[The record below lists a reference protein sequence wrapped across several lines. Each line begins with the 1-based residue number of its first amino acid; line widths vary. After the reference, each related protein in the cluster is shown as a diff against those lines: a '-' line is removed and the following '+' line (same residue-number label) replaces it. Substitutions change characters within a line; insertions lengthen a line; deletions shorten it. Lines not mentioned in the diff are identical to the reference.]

1 MYVRK
6 FEADTIEEALKD
18 IKRELGPDAIILK
31 TLTNKGLK
39 GAFKKK
45 KIEITAAISEKTY
58 TKKAHVDAVLTPD
71 QKDEFYSGSS
81 SYISNMIDRHE
92 DSRGKTAAP
101 ATAQRANPG
110 YGSLGLNKTVA
121 STKNI
126 ANNLKN
132 GLDDFLSLGEKESNT
147 NSEFDFEEE
156 LLSAKAPANYSY
168 EEVKNKPAP
177 QTNRAEAVNNQA
189 AQTKNYETRASMI
202 SEEIHERQKNRIE
215 ELEKKLYELTR
226 NVEKIQKREPTGIYQ
241 LRTTL
246 RSLEINDEFI
256 QKIIKKAL
264 FELSEN
270 DVENVDLVFEFAL
283 REMMS
288 VVQTGMPLFS
298 STDNKSPVVTIFVS
312 ESSSGQSSIVQKIC
326 ALKSDSVIIK
336 NDSRKIQKNN
346 ENAPSFA
353 EKMFNMKVVHA
364 GSIAEIVTETR
375 KNLEEGKCVFI
386 DYKCLES
393 EVNETKKLVDG
404 MRRSFPKV
412 EVLITL
418 SAIHSELYNK
428 RIVATYRRLSDGIV
442 ATHLDACLNFGALFN
457 VSEETR
463 DLPYKF
469 YGTGEVVPD
478 DLEAATAERIL
489 AGLFKLS

>member
-18 IKRELGPDAIILK
+18 IKKELGPDAIILK

-58 TKKAHVDAVLTPD
+58 TKKAHVDAVLSTD

-92 DSRGKTAAP
+92 DSRSKSSNQPSPRAA
-101 ATAQRANPG
+101 AS

-126 ANNLKN
+126 AGNIKN
-132 GLDDFLSLGEKESNT
+132 GLDDFLSLGEKDNKEAD
-147 NSEFDFEEE
+147 FDFEEE
-156 LLSAKAPANYSY
+156 LMSAKNPVNYAYVESKQKSNQ
-168 EEVKNKPAP
+168 VPAP
-177 QTNRAEAVNNQA
+177 RAENQTSIQA
-189 AQTKNYETRASMI
+189 STNNYEARASVI
-202 SEEIHERQKNRIE
+202 SEEIHEKQKNRIE

-241 LRTTL
+241 LRATL

-256 QKIIKKAL
+256 QRLIKKAL
-264 FELSEN
+264 FELSET
-270 DVENVDLVFEFAL
+270 DVENSDIVFEFGL

-288 VVQTGMPLFS
+288 AVQTAMPLFS
-298 STDNKSPVVTIFVS
+298 STDNKSPAVTIFVS
-312 ESSSGQSSIVQKIC
+312 ESSTGQSSIVQKIC
-326 ALKSDSVIIK
+326 ALKPDSVIIK
-336 NDSRKIQKNN
+336 NDSRSINKQNDKSI
-346 ENAPSFA
+346 SFA
-353 EKMFNMKVVHA
+353 EKMFNIKVVHA

-375 KNLEEGKCVFI
+375 KSLEDGKCVFI
-386 DYKCLES
+386 DYKCLDS
-393 EVNETKKLVDG
+393 EANETKKLVDG
-404 MRRSFPKV
+404 MRRSFAKV

-418 SAIHSELYNK
+418 SSIHSELYNK
-428 RIVATYRRLSDGIV
+428 RVLATYRRLSDGIV

-457 VSEETR
+457 LSEETR

-489 AGLFKLS
+489 AGLFKLT

>member
-58 TKKAHVDAVLTPD
+58 TKKAQVDSVLSVD

-81 SYISNMIDRHE
+81 SYISNMIDRH
-92 DSRGKTAAP
+92 DDAKAKSNNVGARN
-101 ATAQRANPG
+101 AQS
-110 YGSLGLNKTVA
+110 YGGLGLNKSVS

-126 ANNLKN
+126 ANSLKN
-132 GLDDFLSLGEKESNT
+132 GLDDFLSLGEKDNHSN
-147 NSEFDFEEE
+147 NAFDFEEE
-156 LLSAKAPANYSY
+156 LMSAKTPSAYSQQEYKAPVQATR
-168 EEVKNKPAP
+168 EVAAP
-177 QTNRAEAVNNQA
+177 VA
-189 AQTKNYETRASMI
+189 APMTKNYEERASQVN
-202 SEEIHERQKNRIE
+202 EEIYERQKNKID

-226 NVEKIQKREPTGIYQ
+226 NVDKIQKREPTGIYQ

-256 QKIIKKAL
+256 QKLIKKAL

-270 DVENVDLVFEFAL
+270 DVENTDLVFEFAL

-288 VVQTGMPLFS
+288 VVQSAMPLFS
-298 STDNKSPVVTIFVS
+298 ATDNKAPVVTIFVS
-312 ESSSGQSSIVQKIC
+312 ESSSGQSAIVQKIC
-326 ALKSDSVIIK
+326 ALKSDSVIIR
-336 NDSRKIQKNN
+336 NDSRKNTKAN
-346 ENAPSFA
+346 ETAISFA
-353 EKMFNMKVVHA
+353 EKMFNIKVIYA
-364 GSIAEIVTETR
+364 QNIAEIVTETR
-375 KNLEEGKCVFI
+375 KNLEEGRCVFV

-418 SAIHSELYNK
+418 CAIHSELYNK
-428 RIVATYRRLSDGIV
+428 RVVATYRRLSDGIV

-457 VSEETR
+457 ISEETR

-469 YGTGEVVPD
+469 FGTGEVIPD

-489 AGLFKLS
+489 AGLFKLT

>member
-58 TKKAHVDAVLTPD
+58 TKKAHVDSVLSSEE
-71 QKDEFYSGSS
+71 KNEFYSGSS
-81 SYISNMIDRHE
+81 SYIANMIDRH
-92 DSRGKTAAP
+92 DDARAKTSNNAARP
-101 ATAQRANPG
+101 NPG
-110 YGSLGLNKTVA
+110 YGSLGLNKTVS

-126 ANNLKN
+126 ANNIKN
-132 GLDDFLSLGEKESNT
+132 GLDDFLSLGEKEQT
-147 NSEFDFEEE
+147 NEFDFEEE
-156 LLSAKAPANYSY
+156 LMSSKTPASYQVEDVKTKANPVNLQNAKA
-168 EEVKNKPAP
+168 
-177 QTNRAEAVNNQA
+177 QDIA
-189 AQTKNYETRASMI
+189 ARNYETRASVV
-202 SEEIHERQKNRIE
+202 SEEIYEKQKNRIE
-215 ELEKKLYELTR
+215 ELEKKLYELSR
-226 NVEKIQKREPTGIYQ
+226 NVEKIQKREPVGIYQ

-256 QKIIKKAL
+256 QKTIKKAL
-264 FELSEN
+264 FELSET
-270 DVENVDLVFEFAL
+270 DVENVDVVFEFAL

-288 VVQTGMPLFS
+288 LVQTAMPLFS
-298 STDNKSPVVTIFVS
+298 STDTKTPVVTIFVS

-326 ALKSDSVIIK
+326 ALKSDSIIIK
-336 NDSRKIQKNN
+336 NDSRKQQKNN
-346 ENAPSFA
+346 ESHSSFA

-364 GSIAEIVTETR
+364 GTIAEIVSETR
-375 KNLEEGKCVFI
+375 KGLEEGKSIFI

-428 RIVATYRRLSDGIV
+428 RIVATYRRLADGIV

>member
-58 TKKAHVDAVLTPD
+58 TKKAHVDAVLNTD
-71 QKDEFYSGSS
+71 QKEEFYSGSS

-92 DSRGKTAAP
+92 DSRSKT
-101 ATAQRANPG
+101 NPNQNLAVTNTG

-132 GLDDFLSLGEKESNT
+132 GLDDFLSLGEKEN

-156 LLSAKAPANYSY
+156 LLSAKAPANYQY
-168 EEVKNKPAP
+168 EEVKTKAAA
-177 QTNRAEAVNNQA
+177 QSNRAENQVQA
-189 AQTKNYETRASMI
+189 APQVKNYETRASMI
-202 SEEIHERQKNRIE
+202 SEEIHEKQKNRIE

-226 NVEKIQKREPTGIYQ
+226 NVEKIQKREPVGIYQ

-256 QKIIKKAL
+256 QKLIKKAL

-288 VVQTGMPLFS
+288 VVQTAMPIFS
-298 STDNKSPVVTIFVS
+298 STDNKAPAVTIFVS

-336 NDSRKIQKNN
+336 NDSRKLNKSN

-353 EKMFNMKVVHA
+353 EKMFNMKVIHA
-364 GSIAEIVTETR
+364 GTIAEIVTETR

>member
-58 TKKAHVDAVLTPD
+58 TKKAHVDAVLSTD
-71 QKDEFYSGSS
+71 QREEFYSGSS

-92 DSRGKTAAP
+92 DSRTKTSAP
-101 ATAQRANPG
+101 SAGRPNAG

-132 GLDDFLSLGEKESNT
+132 GLDDFLSLGEKESNAD
-147 NSEFDFEEE
+147 SEFDFEEE
-156 LLSAKAPANYSY
+156 LLSTKAPASYSY
-168 EEVKNKPAP
+168 EETNKKAAP
-177 QTNRAEAVNNQA
+177 QNARAEAPAVQA
-189 AQTKNYETRASMI
+189 PQTKNYEARASMI
-202 SEEIHERQKNRIE
+202 SEEIHEKQKNRIE

-246 RSLEINDEFI
+246 RSLEINDDFI
-256 QKIIKKAL
+256 QKLIKKAL

-270 DVENVDLVFEFAL
+270 DVESVDLVFEFAL

-288 VVQTGMPLFS
+288 AVQTAMPIFS

-312 ESSSGQSSIVQKIC
+312 ESSSGQSAIVQKIC

-336 NDSRKIQKNN
+336 NDSRKLLKSN

-364 GSIAEIVTETR
+364 ETIAEIVTETR

>member
-58 TKKAHVDAVLTPD
+58 TKKAHVDSVLSTD
-71 QKDEFYSGSS
+71 QKEEFYSGSS

-92 DSRGKTAAP
+92 DSRTKSSSTP
-101 ATAQRANPG
+101 TQRPGAG
-110 YGSLGLNKTVA
+110 YGGLGLNKAVA
-121 STKNI
+121 STKNMT
-126 ANNLKN
+126 NNLKN
-132 GLDDFLSLGEKESNT
+132 GLDDFLSLGEKDSNS
-147 NSEFDFEEE
+147 NNEFDFEEE
-156 LLSAKAPANYSY
+156 LLSAKTPASSSY
-168 EEVKNKPAP
+168 DQPKIKTAQPVSRSENS
-177 QTNRAEAVNNQA
+177 AVANT
-189 AQTKNYETRASMI
+189 QTKNYETRASMI
-202 SEEIHERQKNRIE
+202 SEEIHEKQKNRIE

-256 QKIIKKAL
+256 QKIVKKAL
-264 FELSEN
+264 FELSEV
-270 DVENVDLVFEFAL
+270 DVESVDLVFEFAL
-283 REMMS
+283 REMMAA
-288 VVQTGMPLFS
+288 VQTAMPLFS
-298 STDNKSPVVTIFVS
+298 SVDNKNPVVTLFVS
-312 ESSSGQSSIVQKIC
+312 ETSSGQSSIVQKIC
-326 ALKSDSVIIK
+326 ALKADSVIIK
-336 NDSRKIQKNN
+336 NGSKKTINN
-346 ENAPSFA
+346 NDHTPSFA
-353 EKMFNMKVVHA
+353 EKMFNIKVIHA
-364 GSIAEIVTETR
+364 GTIAEIVTETR

-386 DYKCLES
+386 DYKCLDA

-428 RIVATYRRLSDGIV
+428 RVVATYRRLSDGIV

-457 VSEETR
+457 VNEETR

-469 YGTGEVVPD
+469 FGTGEVIPD